1 MGNVSL
7 TVAIPEKLKRELS
20 ELTGINWSEE
30 TRQFLEERVNRL
42 KLLRRLDKLTKNSE
56 LTGDDV
62 IRIGR
67 EINAGIARHH
77 GMKVG
82 K

>member
-7 TVAIPEKLKRELS
+7 TVAIPEKLKKELN

-56 LTGDDV
+56 LTEDDV
-62 IRIGR
+62 VRMGR
-67 EINAGIARHH
+67 EVNAGIARHH
-77 GMKVG
+77 GIKKG